1 MYFVR
6 LVLFSQGPMRATWRL
21 SDPILKTDD
30 QFYSTDEPLHSSDK
44 QFYSSD
50 EQVYSTCLSY
60 PVGCINV
67 SCILDV
73 FWKKAC
79 RVLNGRT
86 VRTQFLIAT
95 TKFCCHQFYSE

>member
-1 MYFVR
+1 
-6 LVLFSQGPMRATWRL
+6 MRATWRL

-30 QFYSTDEPLHSSDK
+30 QFYSTDEPLYSSDE

-79 RVLNGRT
+79 RVLTGRT

>member
-1 MYFVR
+1 
-6 LVLFSQGPMRATWRL
+6 MRATWRL

-30 QFYSTDEPLHSSDK
+30 QFYSTDEPLYSSDE

-60 PVGCINV
+60 LVGSINV

-73 FWKKAC
+73 LWKKAC

-86 VRTQFLIAT
+86 VRTLFLIAT
-95 TKFCCHQFYSE
+95 TKFCCHQFYSYRWQVFVML

>member
-1 MYFVR
+1 
-6 LVLFSQGPMRATWRL
+6 MRATWRL

-30 QFYSTDEPLHSSDK
+30 QFYSTDEYLSSSDE

-95 TKFCCHQFYSE
+95 TKFCCHQFYSDRWQVFVML